1 MINMDM
7 DTIAAFSTPPGE
19 SGLAVLRISGS
30 HAASICDRLFV
41 PSSSR
46 FAKPSAMVGYTLA
59 HGYWGKI
66 DEVVLACFRAPH
78 SYTGEDVYEISC
90 HGGQAIRQAVLD
102 SVLAAGA
109 RPAGP
114 GEFSRRAFFNGKMD
128 LTAAEAVMDMIG
140 AQAEKQA
147 QAAYRQLTGGV
158 SRVIHER
165 TDHLY
170 GALARLEMLLD
181 WDEEEERPEDREL
194 LVCELEYA
202 ERELRLLADS
212 FAGGR
217 IIREGLAVVIA
228 GSPNVGKSTLLNALS
243 GRDRAIVS
251 NIPGT
256 TRDTVEVD
264 LTLDGY
270 LVHLTD
276 TAGLAIDS
284 DDPIE
289 REGIVRAENA
299 LRTADLILWVLSPP
313 LPPEDERREEEVR
326 IDRCLAEGKE
336 ILFVLGKDDLRLT
349 LSAEKDPA
357 HYAVERY
364 PDLPSM
370 TWSDRSE
377 DDLQRL
383 KETLVRFIESGSLMS
398 PVEGSEIAAHD
409 QVKSHGE
416 GQSHGLL
423 THARHKT
430 AVDRAVELVKKA
442 RADLQAGLSF
452 DLVAISLKEALTEL
466 STITGEDVSETLIDK
481 IFSRFCIG
489 K

>member
-1 MINMDM
+1 MDM

-19 SGLAVLRISGS
+19 SGLAVLRISGPL
-30 HAASICDRLFV
+30 AASICDRLFT

-46 FAKPSAMVGYTLA
+46 FVKPSAMNGYTLA
-59 HGYWGKI
+59 HGYWGDL

-102 SVLAAGA
+102 SVIAAGA
-109 RPAGP
+109 RAAGP

-147 QAAYRQLTGGV
+147 QAAYRQLMGGV

-165 TDHLY
+165 TEHLY

-194 LVCELEYA
+194 LVRELEHS

-212 FAGGR
+212 FTGGR

-228 GSPNVGKSTLLNALS
+228 GSPNVGKSSILNALS

-270 LVHLTD
+270 LIHLTD
-276 TAGLAIDS
+276 TAGLAVDS

-299 LRTADLILWVLSPP
+299 LRSADLILWVLSPP
-313 LPPEDERREEEVR
+313 LPTEDERRQEEAR
-326 IDRCLAEGKE
+326 IDQCLHDGKE
-336 ILFVLGKDDLRLT
+336 LLLVLGKDDLRPT
-349 LSAEKDPA
+349 LPADEDPA
-357 HYAVERY
+357 HYAAGRY
-364 PDLPSM
+364 PDLPTM
-370 TWSDRSE
+370 TWSDRSD
-377 DDLQRL
+377 DDLRRL
-383 KETLVRFIESGSLMS
+383 KDVIIRFIEGGSLVS
-398 PVEGSEIAAHD
+398 TEEAHETLSVAHE
-409 QVKSHGE
+409 QVKSYGE
-416 GQSHGLL
+416 GQSHGML
-423 THARHKT
+423 THARHKA
-430 AVDRAVELVKKA
+430 AVDRAVELVGRA
-442 RADLQAGLSF
+442 RIDLQAGLSF

-466 STITGEDVSETLIDK
+466 STITGEDVSETLIEK